1 MPITELL
8 KSASL
13 VEIKQQYQTDILVR
27 LSRSRLIVLPCY
39 FISIAYF
46 LYADIYV
53 NHFMPA
59 AYARL
64 PVISMTAIFAG
75 VSLVPRWY
83 QRWGYQLHHLCL
95 FTVMAMMTFI
105 LSQSGEKPFYN
116 SAITACVMVILIVLV
131 EERGGLKVTL
141 PIYLIP
147 AISCGVYFFM
157 IDLPRQKA
165 MMLGNPV
172 IFIFVCL
179 AYSKVQENFRW
190 RDFLNM
196 KTIELQKKEA
206 EGLYNELLIK
216 NNEIVN
222 QKDEIYTQNQALLQL
237 VSTVEQQSQAIQ
249 LQNSKITSSIAY
261 AQRLQSVI
269 LPQEQRFAQALG
281 PDNYFILYQ
290 PRDIV
295 SGDFY
300 WLYSDADQFILA
312 VVDCTGHGVPGAF
325 MSVIGSQLLTELVE
339 LRQVYSP
346 DKILNEMHRQV
357 RRILKQDQSDSR
369 DGMDIQLIRWQ
380 KDQQTLQFA
389 GAMTPCYCLTLANGQ
404 LLEIRADRKA
414 IGGEQAEEERLFTL
428 QEIEV
433 TSPTLLYLCTDGYQD
448 QFGGPKGKKFMSSQ
462 LKTLLASLA
471 DQPLKDQE
479 TILAHTIED
488 WRALGNEQQV
498 DDITIVG
505 LRIG

>member
-1 MPITELL
+1 
-8 KSASL
+8 
-13 VEIKQQYQTDILVR
+13 
-27 LSRSRLIVLPCY
+27 
-39 FISIAYF
+39 
-46 LYADIYV
+46 
-53 NHFMPA
+53 
-59 AYARL
+59 
-64 PVISMTAIFAG
+64 
-75 VSLVPRWY
+75 
-83 QRWGYQLHHLCL
+83 
-95 FTVMAMMTFI
+95 MAMMTFI
-105 LSQSGEKPFYN
+105 LSQSVEKPFYN
-116 SAITACVMVILIVLV
+116 SAITACVMVIVIVLV
-131 EERGGLKVTL
+131 EERGGLKMTL

-147 AISCGVYFFM
+147 AIACGTYFFM
-157 IDLPRQKA
+157 IDLPRPKA

-172 IFIFVCL
+172 IFIIVCL

-196 KTIELQKKEA
+196 KIIELQKKEA
-206 EGLYNELLIK
+206 EGLYSEGLIK
-216 NNEIVN
+216 SNEILD
-222 QKDEIYTQNQALLQL
+222 QKDEIYVQNQALLQLNEELTQL
-237 VSTVEQQSQAIQ
+237 VSTVEQQSHAIQ
-249 LQNSKITSSIAY
+249 LQNSKITSSITY
-261 AQRLQSVI
+261 AQRLQSAI

-281 PDNYFILYQ
+281 VDNYFILYQ

-300 WLYSDADQFILA
+300 WLYSDAHQFILA

-346 DKILNEMHRQV
+346 DKILNEMHRQI

-369 DGMDIQLIRWQ
+369 DGMDMQLIRWQ
-380 KDQQTLQFA
+380 KDQQKLQFA
-389 GAMTPCYCLTLANGQ
+389 GAMTQCYYLQLADGKLQ
-404 LLEIRADRKA
+404 EIRADRKA

-462 LKTLLASLA
+462 LKALLTSLA
-471 DQPLKDQE
+471 DQPLKDQQ
-479 TILAHTIED
+479 TALARTIED
-488 WRALGNEQQV
+488 WRAVGNEQQV
-498 DDITIVG
+498 DDITIIG

>member
-1 MPITELL
+1 
-8 KSASL
+8 
-13 VEIKQQYQTDILVR
+13 
-27 LSRSRLIVLPCY
+27 
-39 FISIAYF
+39 
-46 LYADIYV
+46 
-53 NHFMPA
+53 
-59 AYARL
+59 
-64 PVISMTAIFAG
+64 
-75 VSLVPRWY
+75 
-83 QRWGYQLHHLCL
+83 
-95 FTVMAMMTFI
+95 
-105 LSQSGEKPFYN
+105 
-116 SAITACVMVILIVLV
+116 
-131 EERGGLKVTL
+131 
-141 PIYLIP
+141 
-147 AISCGVYFFM
+147 
-157 IDLPRQKA
+157 
-165 MMLGNPV
+165 
-172 IFIFVCL
+172 
-179 AYSKVQENFRW
+179 
-190 RDFLNM
+190 
-196 KTIELQKKEA
+196 
-206 EGLYNELLIK
+206 
-216 NNEIVN
+216 
-222 QKDEIYTQNQALLQL
+222 
-237 VSTVEQQSQAIQ
+237 
-249 LQNSKITSSIAY
+249 
-261 AQRLQSVI
+261 
-269 LPQEQRFAQALG
+269 
-281 PDNYFILYQ
+281 
-290 PRDIV
+290 
-295 SGDFY
+295 
-300 WLYSDADQFILA
+300 
-312 VVDCTGHGVPGAF
+312 